1 MLVFCKFEP
10 KLLRHNM
17 LNLPEIEMTVRKDK
31 KGNLQ
36 VWDSIRSKYVALTP
50 EENVRQHFTSFLINS
65 FGYPRSLMQNE
76 VSIELNGLKRRCD
89 TVVYSKQLEPL
100 LIIEYKAPSV
110 QITEQ
115 VFNQIARYNFA
126 LRVQYLIVS
135 NGLEHYCAK
144 MDSNSSQ
151 WHFIDHLP
159 DYITL
164 SRQL

>member
-1 MLVFCKFEP
+1 MPIFCKFVP
-10 KLLRHNM
+10 KLLYNIM
-17 LNLPEIEMTVRKDK
+17 LNLPKIEMSVRKDK

-36 VWDSIRSKYVALTP
+36 VWDPIRSKYVALTP
-50 EENVRQHFTSFLINS
+50 EENVRQHFTSFLITS
-65 FGYPRSLMQNE
+65 FGYPRMLMQNE

-110 QITEQ
+110 QISEQ

-144 MDSNSSQ
+144 MDMNSSQ

-164 SRQL
+164 SQQL